1 MQGEVMSRRL
11 AGAVLALVFAG
22 SAGGE
27 LLAIRNKP
35 QASDASKKS
44 PEAAATEA
52 LNSGLE
58 RLEKADHIERK
69 NPKQARKEYQ
79 SALKDFQ
86 TATAAAPDNYRAH
99 NGAGYALRK
108 LGHYERALA
117 SYERALA
124 LAPTSS
130 EAIEYRAEAYLGL
143 NRLTDAKQAYMH
155 LFVHDRAAS
164 NVLMKAMKRWVEKHR
179 AQAAGVELPAIDAF
193 DAWVRERDTL
203 ASSVVNLGH
212 NSPDW
217 K

>member
-1 MQGEVMSRRL
+1 MSRRL
-11 AGAVLALVFAG
+11 AGAVIALIFAGWAG
-22 SAGGE
+22 SAGTG

-35 QASDASKKS
+35 QASDAAKQS
-44 PEAAATEA
+44 PEAVANAA
-52 LNSGLE
+52 LNSGLK
-58 RLEKADHIERK
+58 RLDKADQIEPN
-69 NPKQARKEYQ
+69 NPKQARKEYEA
-79 SALKDFQ
+79 ALKDFQ
-86 TATAAAPDNYRAH
+86 AAAAAAPENYRPH

-124 LAPTSS
+124 LAPASS

-143 NRLTDAKQAYMH
+143 NRLEAAKQSYMH
-155 LFVHDRAAS
+155 LFVHDRSAS
-164 NVLMKAMKRWVEKHR
+164 NVLMKAMKSWVAAHR
-179 AQAAGVELPAIDAF
+179 ARPDGVDAPTLDAF

-203 ASSVVNLGH
+203 AMSVGNLGH

>member
-1 MQGEVMSRRL
+1 MSRRL
-11 AGAVLALVFAG
+11 AGAVFALVFAG
-22 SAGGE
+22 SAGSG

-35 QASDASKKS
+35 QASDAPKKS
-44 PEAAATEA
+44 PDAVATDA
-52 LNSGLE
+52 LNSGLK
-58 RLEKADHIERK
+58 RLETADQVEAK
-69 NPKQARKEYQ
+69 NPKKARKEYEA
-79 SALKDFQ
+79 ALKDFQ
-86 TATAAAPDNYRAH
+86 TASAAAPDNYRAH

-108 LGHYERALA
+108 LGNYERALA

-124 LAPTSS
+124 LAPMSS

-155 LFVHDRAAS
+155 LFVHDRTAS
-164 NVLMKAMKRWVEKHR
+164 SVLMKAMQTWVEKHR
-179 AQAAGVELPAIDAF
+179 AQPAGVEPAAIDAF
-193 DAWVRERDTL
+193 DAWVRERGTL